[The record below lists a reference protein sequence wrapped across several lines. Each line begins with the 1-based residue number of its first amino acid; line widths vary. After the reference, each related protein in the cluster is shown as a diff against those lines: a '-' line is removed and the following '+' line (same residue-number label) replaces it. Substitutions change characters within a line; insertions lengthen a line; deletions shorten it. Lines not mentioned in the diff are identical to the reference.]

1 MVLQQGMAMGCAILT
16 TDIPGPSEV
25 IEAGRSGL
33 LVPPKDERALTE
45 AMSPLLTDLSLRTS
59 LSQEGLIRVRTLF
72 NRERMVELTWQDCMR
87 MMNLSV

>member
-33 LVPPKDERALTE
+33 LVPPKDERALAE
-45 AMSPLLTDLSLRTS
+45 AMSQLLADSSLRER
-59 LSQEGLIRVRTLF
+59 LAQEGLTRVRTLF
-72 NRERMVELTWQDCMR
+72 NRERMVELTWQDRMK
-87 MMNLSV
+87 MMNLTV